1 MKHIV
6 YIGNKVGKASKA
18 NLSSIDVLSK
28 LLSAEGYRVTSAS
41 HKQNIVLRLLHMLY
55 VCFKNRKS
63 AHYVLIDTY
72 STLNFYYAFLVSALC
87 RIFKL
92 KYIPILHGGKLP
104 NRLKTSPKLSKFI
117 FNNAYVNVA
126 PSAYLESQ
134 FKTFGFNN
142 VTNIPNT
149 IEIDNYPF
157 KERQFN
163 KVKLLW
169 VRSFSKIYNPLLAIK
184 IVKSL
189 KVEGID
195 ASLCMVGP
203 DVDGNLDKAMTFAKN
218 ENLNVTFTGK
228 LTKQEWIALSNDYN
242 IFINTTNF
250 DNMPVSVIE
259 AMALGLPVISTNVG
273 GLPYLIQHER
283 TGVLVAPNTVE
294 PFVNFISLFYSN
306 SGYASQIAVNARN
319 YVEGFNWKVVK
330 NQWINLFK

>member
-1 MKHIV
+1 
-6 YIGNKVGKASKA
+6 
-18 NLSSIDVLSK
+18 
-28 LLSAEGYRVTSAS
+28 
-41 HKQNIVLRLLHMLY
+41 MLY

-63 AHYVLIDTY
+63 ANYVLIDTY

-126 PSAYLESQ
+126 PSAYLGSQ

-142 VTNIPNT
+142 VTNIPNA

-157 KERQFN
+157 KKRQF
-163 KVKLLW
+163 KEVKLLW
-169 VRSFSKIYNPLLAIK
+169 VRAFSKIYNPLLAIK
-184 IVKSL
+184 ILKSL
-189 KVEGID
+189 KLEGID

-203 DVDGNLDKAMTFAKN
+203 DVDGSLNDARQFAKSQK
-218 ENLNVTFTGK
+218 LNVTFTGK
-228 LTKQEWIALSNDYN
+228 LTKKEWIALSKEYN

-273 GLPYLIQHER
+273 GLPYLIQHEK
-283 TGVLVAPNTVE
+283 TGVLVEPNNVE
-294 PFVNFISLFYSN
+294 PFVNYINLFRLN
-306 SGYASQIAVNARN
+306 SSYACQLGVNARS
-319 YVEGFNWKVVK
+319 YVEGFNWEKIK
-330 NQWINLFK
+330 KQWANLLE